1 MDAITIS
8 PTTLAAIQAQ
18 LTRVHAVTASPHRV
32 KVNSKQSLIKELYHA
47 FECCQ
52 VNLVKILTQLKR
64 ARLKLEDDA
73 DTTVVETAV
82 DIPEAY
88 KRDVDTVLRYN
99 QLNLILH
106 QLALVTWTQVFG
118 YLDYQVRK
126 LPLWWQVRVLL
137 PNTNPTKTTNSGTE
151 FDPPCRQIPEFVAI
165 GASKGNRDLLRA
177 LATLWKCTVAI
188 LCHVLAKGS
197 HLYGG
202 IDLHVFLLLCGLVR
216 ELVAVL
222 PLDLNQA
229 MHEMV
234 KLVAVV
240 VHDYL
245 EVCRHQAEIEA
256 K

>member
-18 LTRVHAVTASPHRV
+18 LARVHAVTASPHRV
-32 KVNSKQSLIKELYHA
+32 KVNSKHSLIKELYHA
-47 FECCQ
+47 LECCQ
-52 VNLVKILTQLKR
+52 VNLVKISTQLKR
-64 ARLKLEDDA
+64 ARSKLDDDA

-82 DIPEAY
+82 DIPETY
-88 KRDVDTVLRYN
+88 KRDVDIVLHYN
-99 QLNLILH
+99 KLNSILH
-106 QLALVTWTQVFG
+106 QSASVTWTQVFG

-126 LPLWWQVRVLL
+126 SPSWWQVRVLL
-137 PNTNPTKTTNSGTE
+137 PDTISKSSSTE

-177 LATLWKCTVAI
+177 SATLWKCTVAI

-202 IDLHVFLLLCGLVR
+202 NDLHVFSLLCGLVR
-216 ELVAVL
+216 ESVVVS